1 MTRHELDP
9 ICPYIVNAVTWD
21 TVMWLGTT
29 HWEQHRRKEKDKAM
43 LLGDSVKLA
52 QWDKTRRKKTK
63 NMVVLG

>member
-1 MTRHELDP
+1 M
-9 ICPYIVNAVTWD
+9 D

-63 NMVVLG
+63 NKVVLG